1 MSPTIVTKDG
11 KPFLVTGSPGGSTI
25 ITTTLQVIINVID
38 HDMDID
44 DAVALPR
51 FHHQWLPDSVLYGAH
66 AISPDTLSI
75 LKQMG
80 HKNFRQASWGRGI
93 GDANSILFKDGVM
106 HGMKDPRNEGVAV
119 GY

>member
-1 MSPTIVTKDG
+1 MG
-11 KPFLVTGSPGGSTI
+11 
-25 ITTTLQVIINVID
+25 
-38 HDMDID
+38 ID

-51 FHHQWLPDSVLYGAH
+51 FHHQWQPDAVMYDAH
-66 AISPDTLSI
+66 AISPDTLSV

-80 HKNFRQASWGRGI
+80 HKNFRTVRWGRGI
-93 GDANSILFKDGVM
+93 GDANSILYKDGVF